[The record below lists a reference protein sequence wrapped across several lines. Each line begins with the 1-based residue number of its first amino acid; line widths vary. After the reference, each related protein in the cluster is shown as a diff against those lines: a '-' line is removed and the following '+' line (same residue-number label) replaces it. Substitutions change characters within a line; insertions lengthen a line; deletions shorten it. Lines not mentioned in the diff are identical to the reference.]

1 MKYIK
6 LILTVAFFAMVSTSS
21 YAKSIDEEDDTI
33 KIVYQCDFA
42 DPKRVHLMLNTLN
55 NAVKYYDEFVIP
67 YEIDIVALGPC
78 LQYMMKDFKDT
89 GFARKPYL
97 THGGPTGSG
106 IIRRFKNL
114 QLTGGDNIKIFACNN
129 TMTKKNVKAEQL
141 EDYAEVTPA
150 GIIKAVELQREGYA
164 YIKIK

>member
-6 LILTVAFFAMVSTSS
+6 LITTIALLAMMLTPSFAQDN
-21 YAKSIDEEDDTI
+21 DEADDTI

-55 NAVKYYDEFVIP
+55 NAVKYYHDELIP

-78 LQYMMKDFKDT
+78 LQYMMKDFKGT

-97 THGGPTGSG
+97 THGGPTGAG
-106 IIRRFKNL
+106 IIKRFKNL
-114 QLTGGDNIKIFACNN
+114 QLTGADNIEMFACHN

-141 EDYAEVTPA
+141 EDYAKVTPA
-150 GIIKAVELQREGYA
+150 GVIKVVNLQRKGFA